1 MSRFKEF
8 VDSFPWVEA
17 ADIPWTPFNRRLSDS
32 KTAIISTGGIY
43 VHGDEPFAIANREDV
58 DESYRE
64 IPVNT
69 PTSQLRLAHEHYNK
83 DHAEQDIN
91 SVFPVQRIKQLVQEG
106 FLAAASEIHFS
117 ITGYIPQP
125 RRLYDSGKEIGRK
138 LKDME
143 VDIALIVPV

>member
-1 MSRFKEF
+1 MSKLQEF

-17 ADIPWTPFNRRLSDS
+17 TDIPWTPFNKRLSGS
-32 KTAIISTGGIY
+32 KAAVISTGGIY
-43 VHGDEPFAIANREDV
+43 VQGDEPFAIANREDV

-69 PTSQLRLAHEHYNK
+69 PTRQLRLAHEHYNK
-83 DHAEQDIN
+83 DYAEQDIN
-91 SVFPVQRIKQLVQEG
+91 SVFPVQRTEQLVEEG

-125 RRLYDSGKEIGRK
+125 RGLYDSGKEIGRR